1 MAAMAAAA
9 TSDRVPLDLLV
20 QQMVAQVQ
28 SFPLI
33 AIPFFML
40 TGSLMMGGR
49 LGAALV
55 GVLSTLIGRF
65 HGGPAQ
71 VGVLSS
77 TLFGG
82 VSGSA
87 VADASAIG
95 SLLIP
100 WHKRLGYPPAFSAA
114 TLAAAATIDILI
126 PPSIPMILF
135 ALTAN
140 ASIAALFV
148 AGILPG
154 LLMCGGFMF
163 MCWWVGRRRNFPRD
177 LTPIDWSVFRT
188 HLMYASPALLLPVLI
203 VVFLRFGIA
212 TPTEVAVLSTLYA
225 AAVSVVVYRDLSFK
239 RLNDAVVSAGLATGV
254 VLLVIMASA
263 AIGWLLTYDQMPS
276 GVANWV
282 TRNVSQDWIVIL
294 IMNLLML
301 FLGMFIDL
309 PAAILLLTPVF
320 LPLAQ
325 SIGMDPVQLG
335 IMMVVN
341 LAVGLYTPPVGTTL
355 FITSALAKVK
365 VGQTV
370 RELGPFYFV
379 AFLVLALVSYVPAS
393 ILRPLAGRCRH
404 RLPRDVLAHR
414 PGPSGCAGGLPGPHA
429 LCRAHR
435 CQGDQHQRR
444 RPRQRGALLPAHRA
458 AGEAGRGAGPGDR
471 PGEPR
476 RRLGQSAQRR
486 CRRPGPAGAH
496 RPRARG
502 PELRRRQHHLPPPGR
517 ATAADAL
524 AAMALC
530 LHTHIKDVKR
540 TAEGYFFTALGEGE
554 IGCAEILHGLRN
566 SPVSLSIEIPM
577 RLHRGSNAQPSR
589 SAFRVPLADIEAR
602 LKAAL
607 DFVHHH
613 LNPAEVAA

>member
-1 MAAMAAAA
+1 MSALILFVFLGAAVLAMPIAHALLVAAMAAAA
-9 TSDRVPLDLLV
+9 TSDRIPLDLLV

-49 LGAALV
+49 LGAAL
-55 GVLSTLIGRF
+55 
-65 HGGPAQ
+65 

-154 LLMCGGFMF
+154 MLMCGGFMF
-163 MCWWVGRRRNFPRD
+163 MCWWVGKRRNFPRD
-177 LTPIDWSVFRT
+177 LTPIDWRVFRV
-188 HLMYASPALLLPVLI
+188 HLLYSSPALLLPVLI
-203 VVFLRFGIA
+203 VLFLRFGIA

-225 AAVSVVVYRDLSFK
+225 GVVSVVVYRDLSFK

-263 AIGWLLTYDQMPS
+263 AIGWLLTYDQMPT
-276 GVANWV
+276 GVAHWIQQ
-282 TRNVSQDWIVIL
+282 NVSQGWIVIL

-301 FLGMFIDL
+301 FIGMFIDL
-309 PAAILLLTPVF
+309 PAAVLLLTPVF

-370 RELGPFYFV
+370 RELGLFYFV

-393 ILRPLAGRCRH
+393 ILR
-404 RLPRDVLAHR
+404 
-414 PGPSGCAGGLPGPHA
+414 
-429 LCRAHR
+429 
-435 CQGDQHQRR
+435 
-444 RPRQRGALLPAHRA
+444 
-458 AGEAGRGAGPGDR
+458 
-471 PGEPR
+471 
-476 RRLGQSAQRR
+476 
-486 CRRPGPAGAH
+486 
-496 RPRARG
+496 
-502 PELRRRQHHLPPPGR
+502 
-517 ATAADAL
+517 
-524 AAMALC
+524 
-530 LHTHIKDVKR
+530 
-540 TAEGYFFTALGEGE
+540 
-554 IGCAEILHGLRN
+554 
-566 SPVSLSIEIPM
+566 
-577 RLHRGSNAQPSR
+577 
-589 SAFRVPLADIEAR
+589 
-602 LKAAL
+602 
-607 DFVHHH
+607 
-613 LNPAEVAA
+613 

>member
-1 MAAMAAAA
+1 
-9 TSDRVPLDLLV
+9 
-20 QQMVAQVQ
+20 
-28 SFPLI
+28 
-33 AIPFFML
+33 
-40 TGSLMMGGR
+40 
-49 LGAALV
+49 
-55 GVLSTLIGRF
+55 
-65 HGGPAQ
+65 
-71 VGVLSS
+71 
-77 TLFGG
+77 

-154 LLMCGGFMF
+154 MLMCGGFMF
-163 MCWWVGRRRNFPRD
+163 MCWWVGKRRNFPRD
-177 LTPIDWSVFRT
+177 LTPIDWSVFRV
-188 HLMYASPALLLPVLI
+188 HLLYSSPALLLPVLI
-203 VVFLRFGIA
+203 VLFLRFGIA

-239 RLNDAVVSAGLATGV
+239 RLNDAVVHAGLATGV

-263 AIGWLLTYDQMPS
+263 AIGWLLTYDQMPT
-276 GVANWV
+276 GVAHWIQQ
-282 TRNVSQDWIVIL
+282 NVSQGWIVIL

-301 FLGMFIDL
+301 FIGMFIDL
-309 PAAILLLTPVF
+309 PAAVLLLTPVF

-393 ILRPLAGRCRH
+393 ILR
-404 RLPRDVLAHR
+404 
-414 PGPSGCAGGLPGPHA
+414 
-429 LCRAHR
+429 
-435 CQGDQHQRR
+435 
-444 RPRQRGALLPAHRA
+444 
-458 AGEAGRGAGPGDR
+458 
-471 PGEPR
+471 
-476 RRLGQSAQRR
+476 
-486 CRRPGPAGAH
+486 
-496 RPRARG
+496 
-502 PELRRRQHHLPPPGR
+502 
-517 ATAADAL
+517 
-524 AAMALC
+524 
-530 LHTHIKDVKR
+530 
-540 TAEGYFFTALGEGE
+540 
-554 IGCAEILHGLRN
+554 
-566 SPVSLSIEIPM
+566 
-577 RLHRGSNAQPSR
+577 
-589 SAFRVPLADIEAR
+589 
-602 LKAAL
+602 
-607 DFVHHH
+607 
-613 LNPAEVAA
+613 